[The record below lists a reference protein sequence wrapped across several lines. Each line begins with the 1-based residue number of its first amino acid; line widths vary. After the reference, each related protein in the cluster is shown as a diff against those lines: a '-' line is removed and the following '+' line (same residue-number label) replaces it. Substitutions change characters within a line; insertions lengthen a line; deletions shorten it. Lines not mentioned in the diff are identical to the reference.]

1 MISAFLS
8 YSHEDRVL
16 AGSIKGTLDYYG
28 FDVFLA
34 HEDLEPSVEW
44 QDFILLQLRECVVF
58 LLLLTD
64 SFKRSDWTDQ
74 ETGVAVALEKIIVPM
89 KLTINPYGFVSK
101 YQAQS
106 FYGAANGEA
115 VFPPVI
121 GEACWSIVKTLGGH
135 KQIGGTI
142 KDGVISAFGR
152 SGSFKEAAR
161 NAEKLSSIEPFSDQ
175 QLNEIV
181 RVACANDQ
189 IWHGFE
195 ARFYVNGLIQ
205 RGTTRIDKLLARQF
219 EKLQE

>member
-1 MISAFLS
+1 MVSAFLS

-16 AGSIKGTLDYYG
+16 AGFIKGGLDYYG

-44 QDFILLQLRECVVF
+44 QDFILLKLRECIVF
-58 LLLLTD
+58 LPLLTD
-64 SFKRSDWTDQ
+64 WFKRSDWADQ
-74 ETGVAVALEKIIVPM
+74 ETGAAVALEKIIVPM

-106 FYGAANGEA
+106 FRGAANQGA

-121 GEACWSIVKTLGGH
+121 LAACWSIVKTLGRH

-142 KDGVISAFGR
+142 KDGVIGAFGR
-152 SGSFKEAAR
+152 SGSFKEAAD
-161 NAEKLSSIEPFSDQ
+161 NADKLSTVEPFSDQ

-195 ARFYVNGLIQ
+195 ARSYVNGLIQ
-205 RGTTRIDKLLARQF
+205 RETTRIDKLLVRQF
-219 EKLQE
+219 AKLQE